1 MIGAGILQGNH
12 YRFDSDFHIQGP
24 YSGQHY
30 VLSSLEGQR
39 ATSIRG
45 VIVTCSMLQDA
56 VYRVDRQK
64 PDCMRSGAGVCYLLL
79 ISQSCLIDTPETAYL
94 YDPSVQNSRLDFC
107 FCQVRRCHLLHST
120 SRMHAHVLLHIQ
132 SYIHSFISLY
142 IVLANPTLTFFGQE
156 DQTAYY
162 ISATTSAIE

>member
-1 MIGAGILQGNH
+1 MILSVETLMIGAGILQGNH

-79 ISQSCLIDTPETAYL
+79 ISQSCLIDTPETA
-94 YDPSVQNSRLDFC
+94 
-107 FCQVRRCHLLHST
+107 
-120 SRMHAHVLLHIQ
+120 
-132 SYIHSFISLY
+132 
-142 IVLANPTLTFFGQE
+142 
-156 DQTAYY
+156 
-162 ISATTSAIE
+162 

>member
-1 MIGAGILQGNH
+1 MYCLH
-12 YRFDSDFHIQGP
+12 
-24 YSGQHY
+24 
-30 VLSSLEGQR
+30 LEGQR

-45 VIVTCSMLQDA
+45 VIVTCNMLQDA

-64 PDCMRSGAGVCYLLL
+64 PDCMRSGAGVCYFASYFSILPHRY
-79 ISQSCLIDTPETAYL
+79 PETAYL
-94 YDPSVQNSRLDFC
+94 YDFSVQNSKSDF
-107 FCQVRRCHLLHST
+107 FFGSGQKMLSASQHTRT
-120 SRMHAHVLLHIQ
+120 HAHVLLHIQ

-142 IVLANPTLTFFGQE
+142 IALANPTLTFFGQE

>member
-1 MIGAGILQGNH
+1 VISTFRVRI
-12 YRFDSDFHIQGP
+12 RE
-24 YSGQHY
+24 QHH
-30 VLSSLEGQR
+30 VLSSPRRTEGNLDQGR
-39 ATSIRG
+39 YCDLQHATGRS
-45 VIVTCSMLQDA
+45 LQG
-56 VYRVDRQK
+56 RQT
-64 PDCMRSGAGVCYLLL
+64 DTRLYAFGAGVCYLLL